1 MNNKISRNAN
11 EHIEIKDNL
20 LNQIGINRNISCENS
35 DLMARNACFRRT
47 SKRKFKMTT
56 FR

>member
-35 DLMARNACFRRT
+35 DLMARDACFRRT
-47 SKRKFKMTT
+47 TKRKFKITT